1 MDEGFETNMD
11 TVDVDIST
19 DIGAG
24 DVAEDIPMD
33 IPEDVPEDIMEDVTA
48 YEAEQPES
56 DIPEDVPEDITE
68 DVTAYETEQP
78 ESDIPLVIPED
89 ILEDTVAYEAEQPE
103 SDIPLDIP
111 EDIPEDAVA
120 YEAEQPESDIPM
132 DIPEDEQV
140 GDISAESADDAPKVL
155 KRDEFDLLKSGND
168 AVNKRLEE
176 RAADYKD
183 KGLSDEEMTD
193 KLAADKWNFQKEFLE
208 EAFPEQDVSP
218 NVFNGFSENGSKD
231 RLKEVEQSP
240 SLVEAMRGDST
251 DAVAEDT
258 MEYETANDILAPED
272 SDEISENAA
281 DDISSED
288 IVRDIVDQNVSKSV
302 LPTNGE
308 WSDETKAG
316 NSDFLL
322 SDDAEIKW
330 NKNGSHSCTGKELK
344 EWMEENYGVS
354 SVSYSH
360 KEPDFSPFEDKDI
373 GEIVVD
379 KMSTERTGESGTF
392 KQAEEIAA
400 ERMNISVPELRE
412 YMSENELTWHECGDR
427 RTIRA
432 IPTRINSAYKHS
444 GGISIEK
451 SVEAM
456 RATLK
461 EQHGDTKYDLQ
472 RQSPVGTATGLPEA
486 IEYQHK
492 AFKQTKQSLF
502 GKNGGK

>member
-1 MDEGFETNMD
+1 MNPKLYET
-11 TVDVDIST
+11 
-19 DIGAG
+19 
-24 DVAEDIPMD
+24 ER
-33 IPEDVPEDIMEDVTA
+33 
-48 YEAEQPES
+48 PES
-56 DIPEDVPEDITE
+56 DIP
-68 DVTAYETEQP
+68 A
-78 ESDIPLVIPED
+78 
-89 ILEDTVAYEAEQPE
+89 
-103 SDIPLDIP
+103 DIP
-111 EDIPEDAVA
+111 EFEP
-120 YEAEQPESDIPM
+120 
-132 DIPEDEQV
+132 V
-140 GDISAESADDAPKVL
+140 GDISAEQEDDAPKVL

-183 KGLSDEEMTD
+183 KGLSDEEIDD
-193 KLAADKWNFQKEFLE
+193 KLAADKWNIQKEFLE
-208 EAFPEQDVSP
+208 EAFPGQDISP

-240 SLVEAMRGDST
+240 SLAEAMRGDST
-251 DAVAEDT
+251 DAQVWDDASD
-258 MEYETANDILAPED
+258 YESSDDILAPED
-272 SDEISENAA
+272 SGEIDGTAA

-288 IVRDIVDQNVSKSV
+288 IIRDIVDQNVSKSI

-308 WSDETKAG
+308 WADETEVG
-316 NSDFLL
+316 NSDFLI

-360 KEPDFSPFEDKDI
+360 KEPDFSPFEDKEI

-392 KQAEEIAA
+392 KQAEDIAA

-412 YMSENELTWHECGDR
+412 YMSKNELTWHECGDR

-432 IPTRINSAYKHS
+432 VPTRINSAYKHS

-456 RATLK
+456 RDTLK
-461 EQHGDTKYDLQ
+461 EQHGDVKFDFQ
-472 RQSPVGTATGLPEA
+472 RESSVGMVTGLSEA